1 MTRCHRRNNGRQIGR
16 EAEALGRSREGG
28 IVIRGATVGIG
39 LEGWTFDGTSVLLDS
54 SAEQQCETG
63 NSRDNEKR

>member
-28 IVIRGATVGIG
+28 IVIRGASTIAGREGIVIRG
-39 LEGWTFDGTSVLLDS
+39 
-54 SAEQQCETG
+54 AARG
-63 NSRDNEKR
+63 NWS